1 MDSDNRLPDPE
12 EVKTTAVEIYESEIQ
27 VFVQCKNADY
37 VFDITTDRYGR
48 LIVNG
53 EIYQHYAEPHCP
65 QEAEAREIPR

>member
-27 VFVQCKNADY
+27 VFVNCKFADY
-37 VFDITTDRYGR
+37 VFDISTDRYGR

-53 EIYQHYAEPHCP
+53 EIYRHTEPHCP